1 MLMDIQ
7 AKLNEDMV
15 TAAKA
20 KDKIRLSALRLLKTA
35 LHNKEIDLMRPL
47 NEAETMQILSGLV
60 KQRKDS
66 IEQFA
71 KGGRQDLVDKEEAE
85 LKILQDFM
93 PAQMSDEEVE
103 ALIKKAIAD
112 VGAVSV
118 KDMGKVMKSLMPQI
132 TGRAD
137 GKAAGE
143 KVKALLAQ

>member
-1 MLMDIQ
+1 MDVQ
-7 AKLNEDMV
+7 VKLNEDMV
-15 TAAKA
+15 AAAKA
-20 KDKIRLSALRLLKTA
+20 KDKIRLSALRMLKTA

-47 NEAETMQILSGLV
+47 NETETMQVLSVMV

-71 KGGRQDLVDKEEAE
+71 KGGRQDLVEKEEAE
-85 LKILQDFM
+85 LKVLQGFM
-93 PAQMSDEEVE
+93 PTQMSDEEVE
-103 ALIKKAIAD
+103 GIIRKAIAE

-118 KDMGKVMKSLMPQI
+118 KDMGKVMKVLMPQI

-143 KVKALLAQ
+143 KVKALLSR

>member
-1 MLMDIQ
+1 MDIQ

-20 KDKIRLSALRLLKTA
+20 KDKIRLSALRMLKTA
-35 LHNKEIDLMRPL
+35 LHNREIDLMRPL
-47 NEAETMQILSGLV
+47 NETETMQVLSGLV

-71 KGGRQDLVDKEEAE
+71 KGGRQDLVEKEEAE

-103 ALIKKAIAD
+103 TLIQKAIAD
-112 VGAVSV
+112 VGAASV
-118 KDMGKVMKSLMPQI
+118 KDMGKVMKVLMPQI
-132 TGRAD
+132 TGKAD

-143 KVKALLAQ
+143 KVKALLSR